1 MQCTSFLYYHMLIRI
16 DYDTFGYYDGFIE
29 IIGFIGF
36 YQVELSYTCNR
47 PSIIIGTSLPS
58 FVVPMMF
65 IFS

>member
-1 MQCTSFLYYHMLIRI
+1 MQCTSFLYDHTLIHI
-16 DYDTFGYYDGFIE
+16 DFNTFGCYDGFIE
-29 IIGFIGF
+29 IIGF

-47 PSIIIGTSLPS
+47 PSIIIGTSFPS

>member
-1 MQCTSFLYYHMLIRI
+1 MMQCTSFLYYHMLICI
-16 DYDTFGYYDGFIE
+16 DYDTFGCYNGFIE
-29 IIGFIGF
+29 IIGF